1 MYRRR
6 GEERGEGGRE
16 EGRGGEV
23 GKRRERLKKLLNERN
38 NVGYAITGAP
48 VIRVINIRTKPMNT
62 LQVKGDEVVEL
73 SSHSSVCLSLTV
85 G

>member
-1 MYRRR
+1 M
-6 GEERGEGGRE
+6 
-16 EGRGGEV
+16 

-62 LQVKGDEVVEL
+62 LQVKGEKNYKL
-73 SSHSSVCLSLTV
+73 SSHSSVRLSLTV